1 MGRLLGGMV
10 TLAVYF
16 CAATLLSELIILAY
30 LWSAWKLDPQRLHK
44 AAAVARGIEP
54 TAPAAEE
61 PAPPDLPPEEVSFD
75 EILDRRALKVRDLEL
90 REIALRTATGALAAR
105 QSQLIE
111 EQQKLASQ
119 SAEFESRLSTL
130 KDGAMAQGREAV
142 RRILET
148 LKPAQ
153 AKAQIMAMLDK
164 GELDEVVM
172 LLSGMQESKQAKI
185 LGEFK
190 AAGESDKVAELL
202 ERIRQGQPEASLA
215 DSAQAAAPRATTNQ
229 PGGT

>member
-16 CAATLLSELIILAY
+16 CAATLVSELIILAY

-54 TAPAAEE
+54 TAPEAEK
-61 PAPPDLPPEEVSFD
+61 PAPPEVPLEEVSFD
-75 EILDRRALKVRDLEL
+75 DILDRRALKIRDLEL
-90 REIALRTATGALAAR
+90 REIALRTAAGALSAQ

-111 EQQKLASQ
+111 QQQKLASQ
-119 SAEFESRLSTL
+119 SADFESRLSTL
-130 KDGAMAQGREAV
+130 KDGAAAQGRETV

-172 LLSGMQESKQAKI
+172 LLSGMQEAKQAKI

-215 DSAQAAAPRATTNQ
+215 DAAQAAAPRATTNQ